1 MVDIIRLHGD
11 PHAQSQRLLPWYVN
25 GSLEG
30 DELTQLEAHLEDCA
44 ECREDLEAEAA
55 MARQIR
61 TLPSDADRGWTALK
75 AKVEGGAPAPRDA
88 AARRLFGRRV
98 SLGWAVVAQAAC
110 LALVIPIV
118 ALTLSRPQPL
128 YRTLGSAPS
137 AESGNL
143 VVIFKPETS
152 EQALRTTLTHNGAR
166 IVDGPTSTDAYVL
179 HVPAARRA
187 GVLARLKND
196 QGVSLAEAID
206 GDAR

>member
-25 GSLEG
+25 GTLEG

-61 TLPSDADRGWTALK
+61 TLPSDADRAWTALK
-75 AKVEGGAPAPRDA
+75 AKVEGRA
-88 AARRLFGRRV
+88 AAPGHAVGRKLFGRRV

-179 HVPAARRA
+179 HVPSARRA
-187 GVLARLKND
+187 QVMARLKND

>member
-30 DELTQLEAHLEDCA
+30 EELTQLEAHLAGCA
-44 ECREDLEAEAA
+44 ECREDLKAEEA

-75 AKVEGGAPAPRDA
+75 AKVEGGAPAPRQA
-88 AARRLFGRRV
+88 AGRRLFGRRV
-98 SLGWAVVAQAAC
+98 SLGWAVLAQAAC
-110 LALVIPIV
+110 LAVVIPIV

-166 IVDGPTSTDAYVL
+166 IVDGPTSADAYVL

-187 GVLARLKND
+187 EVLARLKSDN
-196 QGVSLAEAID
+196 GISLAEAID